1 MNDQI
6 RQSIREVAD
15 AMGHVNQAFQ
25 DYVDELSASGKDPG
39 EIRQAAKNA
48 DTLKDSG
55 NIYISWA
62 RHYAGL
68 GGDEAPTEDI
78 DEDEGRI
85 ADF

>member
-6 RQSIREVAD
+6 RQSIREVQE
-15 AMGHVNQAFQ
+15 AMAHVNQAFQ
-25 DYVDELSASGKDPG
+25 DYVEELSTLNKDPG
-39 EIRQAAKNA
+39 EIRQIAKNA

-55 NIYISWA
+55 NIYMSWA

-68 GGDEAPTEDI
+68 GGDEASTEDI

-85 ADF
+85 VDF